1 VSQEGQETQRGKL
14 VILAG
19 PSGVGKTSIVHRLL
33 ERPGRELS
41 VSVTTRKPRAGE
53 QDGVDYHFISEEEF
67 RRYVREDGLAEHARV
82 HDSHYGTPR
91 QPLEDAL
98 RAGRTMFLDIDVQ
111 GAEQINARYPEAI
124 SIFVL
129 PPSPEELERRLR
141 GRRTDDPGAVA
152 RRLKTAREEIARQ
165 AEFDHRVVN
174 DDLEMAVAEVEGIIA
189 DP

>member
-1 VSQEGQETQRGKL
+1 
-14 VILAG
+14 
-19 PSGVGKTSIVHRLL
+19 
-33 ERPGRELS
+33 
-41 VSVTTRKPRAGE
+41 
-53 QDGVDYHFISEEEF
+53 
-67 RRYVREDGLAEHARV
+67 
-82 HDSHYGTPR
+82 
-91 QPLEDAL
+91 
-98 RAGRTMFLDIDVQ
+98 MFLDIDVQ